1 MPFSMKWFLCFL
13 LLLVAAAPLSAQRPR
28 EPIQLDNAGAISGL
42 SVVSSYGLSVV
53 MWKEDATQNIMAAAS
68 SDFGMTWGTP
78 IRLDSDISGA
88 YKDTE
93 DWSLLIDNG
102 RIYAAWWDD
111 RMVAGGGT
119 SEIFVALSDDGG
131 LSWQGD
137 VRGTFHYTPS
147 NSEMEQWHWSVNLNV
162 VCIATLD
169 TRQDHNGREE
179 LVLYGSLD
187 YSHTFTPWWVVYP
200 GVGSPSSDFDLV
212 RVMCTIGTGVP
223 TVDIAMVNDIN
234 DLVNHNDDLLW
245 ARYDIQANS
254 QTTAINLSPNVRA
267 SNGDVQS
274 SGTEVTMI
282 EGYTG
287 PVVAFTA
294 DFPTSPGKDE
304 IFSNAFLGSSW
315 SGDQPLGN
323 ATIGVADVDHPKLHQ
338 VSGVLIAAWEDDR
351 LSPGVEN
358 SVWVAYSDNGGVTWA
373 ESGPFGPGGNPSLA
387 GNQGYVGVSF
397 TNFASPD
404 DPQLNIS
411 RDYGKTWGPT
421 LNADAGQAGDADST
435 LNSYDPRYRAFVPV
449 WKSDVNGGVN
459 HAFAGYVRPATLDP
473 VGTFSAGSPIH
484 FDGFGFSPLS
494 QSDLMIVGISTA
506 LGLGSALLP
515 GDGRDIGLLSTALL
529 RSSTHSSQTRAPI
542 TLGGVASTP
551 TIPFPPNVPVGTT
564 LYAVA
569 FSLASDQTFGEI
581 TDPVTIVVQ

>member
-1 MPFSMKWFLCFL
+1 MPFSLNWFLSSL

-28 EPIQLDNAGAISGL
+28 QPIQLDNAGAISGL
-42 SVVSSYGLSVV
+42 SVATAGGISAV
-53 MWKEDATQNIMAAAS
+53 MWKENATQNIMATVS
-68 SDFGMTWGTP
+68 SDFGASWGTP

-88 YKDTE
+88 FKDTE
-93 DWSLLIDNG
+93 DWSLLIDSG
-102 RIYAAWWDD
+102 HIYAAWWDD
-111 RMVAGGGT
+111 RMVVGGGT
-119 SEIFVALSDDGG
+119 AEVFVAVSDYGG

-137 VRGTFHYTPS
+137 VRGTYHYTPS
-147 NSEMEQWHWSVNLNV
+147 NSEMQQWHWSLELNV

-187 YSHTFTPWWVVYP
+187 NGQTFTPWWVIYP
-200 GVGSPSSDFDLV
+200 GLGSPSSDFDLV
-212 RVMCTIGTGVP
+212 RILTTFRTGVP
-223 TVDIAMVNDIN
+223 TVEVAMVNDIN
-234 DLVNHNDDLLW
+234 DLVNHNNDLLW
-245 ARYDIQANS
+245 ASYDIQANA

-274 SGTEVTMI
+274 SGTEVTLI
-282 EGYTG
+282 DGYDG

-294 DFPTSPGKDE
+294 DFPTAPGKDE
-304 IFSNAFLGSSW
+304 IFTNIFDGSSW
-315 SGDQPLGN
+315 SGDRPLGN
-323 ATIGVADVDHPKLHQ
+323 APAGVADVDHPKLFQ
-338 VSGVLIAAWEDDR
+338 FAGSLVAAWEDDR
-351 LSPGVEN
+351 QSPGVEN
-358 SVWVAYSDNGGVTWA
+358 SVWVAYSQDNGLTWT

-387 GNQGYVGVSF
+387 GLLGYVGVSF

-411 RDYGKTWGPT
+411 RDFGKTWGPT

-435 LNSYDPRYRAFVPV
+435 LNSYDQHYRAFIPV

-459 HAFAGYVRPATLDP
+459 HAFAGYVRPATLNP

-484 FDGFGFSPLS
+484 FEGFGFSAMS
-494 QSDLMIVGISTA
+494 EGDQMIVGISTA
-506 LGLGSALLP
+506 LGVGSALLP
-515 GDGRDIGLLSTALL
+515 GDGRDLGLLSTGLL
-529 RSSTHSSQTRAPI
+529 RSSTHSSQMRASI
-542 TLGGVASTP
+542 TLGGFASTP
-551 TIPFPPNVPVGTT
+551 TIPFPPNVPAGTT

-569 FSLASDQTFGEI
+569 FAMAFNRSFGEI